1 MSEIGRRDFL
11 KGAAAASVVVA
22 VPFIS
27 LTDREP
33 SDNVRVKHP
42 EKPAFVGLAPGPTT
56 DLKPVAQT
64 VTWTAVTT
72 TASAA
77 IFYDK
82 HRKYLEAI
90 DIHGPVE
97 TANGDFTLDLGN
109 TLNPDGT
116 LRYDEEDSTP

>member
-27 LTDREP
+27 LTDREL
-33 SDNVRVKHP
+33 DIVRVKHP
-42 EKPAFVGLAPGPTT
+42 EKPAFVGLAPGPNT
-56 DLKPVAQT
+56 DLKPVSQT

-77 IFYDK
+77 IF
-82 HRKYLEAI
+82 
-90 DIHGPVE
+90 
-97 TANGDFTLDLGN
+97 
-109 TLNPDGT
+109 
-116 LRYDEEDSTP
+116 